1 MCLDRLAATGQPH
14 DQSESRFL
22 ELPCDKHTDASA
34 KLDRYPASAGPT
46 VYPSVVRADRGGE
59 DWRALAMWL
68 PWIRIQGAYRVT
80 IPPLQDRTGLFYE
93 LAFTSNFPEEI
104 DMLLF
109 TDERGCL
116 SRVDVTYGADNIGP
130 VPEGLIPGAK
140 IGAWPAAHG

>member
-1 MCLDRLAATGQPH
+1 MTNTQTQAQNWIDILLAQDLPFIHPLFEQIAAGKIGELCQCGCHGFAFKVPTG
-14 DQSESRFL
+14 
-22 ELPCDKHTDASA
+22 
-34 KLDRYPASAGPT
+34 
-46 VYPSVVRADRGGE
+46 
-59 DWRALAMWL
+59 
-68 PWIRIQGAYRVT
+68 VT
-80 IPPLQDRTGLFYE
+80 IPPLQDGTGLFYE

-130 VPEGLIPGAK
+130 VPEGLIPGAR

>member
-1 MCLDRLAATGQPH
+1 MTNAQTQAQNRIDILLAQDSPFIHRLFEQIAAGKIGELCQCGCHGFAFKVPTG
-14 DQSESRFL
+14 
-22 ELPCDKHTDASA
+22 
-34 KLDRYPASAGPT
+34 
-46 VYPSVVRADRGGE
+46 
-59 DWRALAMWL
+59 
-68 PWIRIQGAYRVT
+68 VT